1 MLLMKGLVQEF
12 IFDCKVRNLAP
23 RTIHNC
29 EKQLNYF
36 TRYLSVKRD
45 CFQIEQYAII
55 SKNLIIHPI
64 NVLLLSNG
72 YIFTEINK

>member
-45 CFQIEQYAII
+45 CF
-55 SKNLIIHPI
+55 
-64 NVLLLSNG
+64 
-72 YIFTEINK
+72 

>member
-12 IFDCKVRNLAP
+12 IFDCKVRNLVP

-45 CFQIEQYAII
+45 CF
-55 SKNLIIHPI
+55 
-64 NVLLLSNG
+64 
-72 YIFTEINK
+72 